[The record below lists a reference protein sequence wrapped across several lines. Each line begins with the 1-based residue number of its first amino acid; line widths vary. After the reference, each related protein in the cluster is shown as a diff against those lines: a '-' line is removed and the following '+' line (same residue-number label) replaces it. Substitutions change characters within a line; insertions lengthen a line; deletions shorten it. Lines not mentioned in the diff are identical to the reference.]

1 VHTQLP
7 ARPHKSNRGTLAA
20 IERLL
25 AGAVAVALLA
35 FCQPAHSREPL
46 TGAVITGSSAYS
58 QEALF
63 PMYRDSLGRQIDSR
77 TTHAILTKIESKY
90 LRDGYVKPLLIAH
103 DEPLAE
109 GVLRVDVYE
118 ARVTGVR
125 LSGDAGPHQQRVA
138 RVAQELQSQTPLR
151 QSAIP
156 LGLKALR
163 TLPGLAVEASTR
175 ADSTVRN
182 GVVLLLR
189 LHYKPLSA
197 EVTWSNWGTSE
208 IGPNFVSTTL
218 SANGFLGGR
227 EQLSVLLISATDFS
241 NYHGAGATF
250 AAPLN
255 EHGTS
260 LAVTAFHSAAQPNFS
275 SLSIDLA
282 YPHDLGN
289 LQLSQALLDNGRES
303 LRTYMGIDYD
313 DSLIQYQGVDL
324 QSDRLRVGFLGL
336 QSDGRVAG
344 ISYGSALGIRRG
356 INGLGSG
363 VVAIDGTTLATN
375 YTVATGQSV
384 VVVPLSSVF
393 STRLTFLGQWSAN
406 VLPYEERF
414 KIGTEVLARAFRTAE
429 FAGDSGVGMRAE
441 LRARVPGLPVRF
453 GAPSL
458 FAYSDYGEV
467 WQRDLSIEQHAATA
481 GFGLRWDSNH
491 ITGSLEL
498 AKAVAASAN
507 ASTAWSV
514 LGALTVAY

>member
-1 VHTQLP
+1 
-7 ARPHKSNRGTLAA
+7 
-20 IERLL
+20 
-25 AGAVAVALLA
+25 
-35 FCQPAHSREPL
+35 
-46 TGAVITGSSAYS
+46 
-58 QEALF
+58 
-63 PMYRDSLGRQIDSR
+63 
-77 TTHAILTKIESKY
+77 
-90 LRDGYVKPLLIAH
+90 
-103 DEPLAE
+103 
-109 GVLRVDVYE
+109 
-118 ARVTGVR
+118 
-125 LSGDAGPHQQRVA
+125 
-138 RVAQELQSQTPLR
+138 
-151 QSAIP
+151 
-156 LGLKALR
+156 
-163 TLPGLAVEASTR
+163 
-175 ADSTVRN
+175 
-182 GVVLLLR
+182 
-189 LHYKPLSA
+189 
-197 EVTWSNWGTSE
+197 
-208 IGPNFVSTTL
+208 
-218 SANGFLGGR
+218 
-227 EQLSVLLISATDFS
+227 
-241 NYHGAGATF
+241 
-250 AAPLN
+250 
-255 EHGTS
+255 
-260 LAVTAFHSAAQPNFS
+260 
-275 SLSIDLA
+275 
-282 YPHDLGN
+282 
-289 LQLSQALLDNGRES
+289 LLDNGHES

-393 STRLTFLGQWSAN
+393 STRLTFLGQWCAN

-507 ASTAWSV
+507 ASNAWSV
-514 LGALTVAY
+514 LGDLTVAY